1 MKHYLSIAA
10 ALTVSAMAA
19 FAQTEAG
26 GVLVNHPEL
35 LRNERLMTVEM
46 EVVLSGLDVSSNR
59 VAVYTPIIVNGKDT
73 AAFTPFALYGRNR
86 WYYYCLLYTSD
97 AADE

>member
-26 GVLVNHPEL
+26 GVLVIQNCLE
-35 LRNERLMTVEM
+35 TS
-46 EVVLSGLDVSSNR
+46 VL
-59 VAVYTPIIVNGKDT
+59 
-73 AAFTPFALYGRNR
+73 
-86 WYYYCLLYTSD
+86 
-97 AADE
+97 